1 MVLFVVGLIA
11 EAMVMVVA
19 RALIR
24 VMAVAASSIIIF
36 VVMKLGFFSN
46 WIQMEN
52 DHQRNQT

>member
-19 RALIR
+19 KALIR
-24 VMAVAASSIIIF
+24 VMAVAISSIIIF